1 MLLFWLLVD
10 RLQGV
15 LKGERPWHAT
25 PAPPTGSEGG
35 WLATMRERLRVH
47 DQQVLK
53 ELQGLVEEYEE
64 KLLLLGDFDEFD
76 ACAGVSG
83 SARLMVAQ
91 TSVSAS
97 HS

>member
-1 MLLFWLLVD
+1 MLLFWSLVD
-10 RLQGV
+10 RLQDIF
-15 LKGERPWHAT
+15 KGERPWQAAQ
-25 PAPPTGSEGG
+25 PAAKDA
-35 WLATMRERLRVH
+35 WLAAMRERLRVH

-64 KLLLLGDFDEFD
+64 KLLLLGDFNEFD
-76 ACAGVSG
+76 ACAAVAG